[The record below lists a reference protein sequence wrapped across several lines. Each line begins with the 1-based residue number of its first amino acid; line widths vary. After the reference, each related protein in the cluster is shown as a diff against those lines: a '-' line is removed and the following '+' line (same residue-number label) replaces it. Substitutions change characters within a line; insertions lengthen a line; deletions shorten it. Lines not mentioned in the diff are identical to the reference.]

1 VTAID
6 SPLPAHGQAHGSD
19 HADAHGHGHHGQY
32 PFLAH
37 HFETPQQ
44 QFDSG
49 KLGMWI
55 FLATEV
61 LFFGAL
67 FALYAVMRAQEPE
80 VFAFAS
86 HYLSTIMGGINTC
99 VLILSSLT
107 MAMAV
112 HYAQRGRQ
120 KALLVCLALT
130 FLGACGF
137 LVIKFFEYRHKIHE
151 HLVWGPGFYMPV
163 QGHPGGEHG
172 AIAGIAAD
180 ARPDTTPA
188 RVVDAERTPLFQI
201 PPVDSSVIRQAPA
214 GPAGLASPKAQ
225 SEGAEAAT
233 GKSAHVPHLF
243 DPNLPVNT
251 HRFFAIY
258 FAMTGLH
265 GIHVVVGMG
274 IIGWLIIGAM
284 KGRFNG
290 EYYTPVDLGGLYWH
304 IVDLIWIFLFP
315 LFYLIH

>member
-1 VTAID
+1 MTAID
-6 SPLPAHGQAHGSD
+6 SHSQAHGHD
-19 HADAHGHGHHGQY
+19 DAHGHGHHGQY

-67 FALYAVMRAQEPE
+67 FALYAVMRAREPE
-80 VFAFAS
+80 VFFYAS

-151 HLVWGPGFYMPV
+151 HLVWGPGFYQPV

-172 AIAGIAAD
+172 AIAGIASD
-180 ARPDTTPA
+180 ALPETTPA
-188 RVVDAERTPLFQI
+188 PVVDAAGTRLFQI
-201 PPVDSSVIRQAPA
+201 PAVDSSVIRQAPA
-214 GPAGLASPKAQ
+214 GPAGLASPANP
-225 SEGAEAAT
+225 SPEAEAAVADVP
-233 GKSAHVPHLF
+233 KHVPHLL

-258 FAMTGLH
+258 YAMTGLH

-274 IIGWLIIGAM
+274 IIGWLFIGAM
-284 KGRFNG
+284 RGRFNG